1 MTLSDLI
8 QEYRRAHSLSQR
20 QFASACGLSNGYISM
35 LEKNENPKTGQP
47 VTPSLPALKKI
58 SDGMGLSLHDL
69 LSNIDDIPVDLLN
82 NSSGAYEEK
91 LPSSRPDSWHNV
103 NIATTADRLKQ
114 IMAQRNLKQTDILR
128 MAKPYCEKYNIK
140 MGKSDLSQFV
150 NGKVEP
156 GQWKLTI
163 LGLALNVSEAW
174 LMGLDVP
181 MERKTTPVS
190 LEEDGHN
197 VNVVKIAGRDGRFIE
212 KELNDKQLQALIAF
226 VDLLPDASDDL

>member
-1 MTLSDLI
+1 MAD
-8 QEYRRAHSLSQR
+8 
-20 QFASACGLSNGYISM
+20 
-35 LEKNENPKTGQP
+35 
-47 VTPSLPALKKI
+47 
-58 SDGMGLSLHDL
+58 
-69 LSNIDDIPVDLLN
+69 
-82 NSSGAYEEK
+82 
-91 LPSSRPDSWHNV
+91 
-103 NIATTADRLKQ
+103 TTADRLKQ
-114 IMAQRNLKQTDILR
+114 IMSQRDLKQTDILR

>member
-1 MTLSDLI
+1 MAD
-8 QEYRRAHSLSQR
+8 
-20 QFASACGLSNGYISM
+20 
-35 LEKNENPKTGQP
+35 
-47 VTPSLPALKKI
+47 
-58 SDGMGLSLHDL
+58 
-69 LSNIDDIPVDLLN
+69 
-82 NSSGAYEEK
+82 
-91 LPSSRPDSWHNV
+91 
-103 NIATTADRLKQ
+103 TTADRLKQ
-114 IMAQRNLKQTDILR
+114 IMAQRDLKQTDILR